1 MLKKNSISSP
11 RVPHEIGLD
20 DRLIDKLYIEEGN
33 RIDLKVVGI
42 PDYLNGLILRYSPK
56 TQKFERKI
64 IKY

>member
-33 RIDLKVVGI
+33 RIEYNVEMLK
-42 PDYLNGLILRYSPK
+42 DRSLNGILFK
-56 TQKFERKI
+56 KLGVEF
-64 IKY
+64 